1 MKKLLS
7 VLLSMGLAFSM
18 TACAGSNPAPAETQ
32 TSTNTPETTTE
43 TKAET
48 AEAPAD
54 TKAPEK
60 PAEVVKI
67 KAYTPTNLEAVPTK
81 TLLEFEKNVEAKSS
95 GRIDIEVFHS
105 NQLGNDREALES
117 TRMGTIDLILAGT
130 GGYSNFYPKA
140 KLLDLPFL
148 FNSADDAYEAVN
160 GEVGEKIFSDLQSV
174 QLVYLAT
181 GDNGMRHISTS
192 KTPVNTAAD
201 VKGLKFRVPEID
213 TYVDVWKAFG
223 AVPTPLP
230 LPELY
235 MALQTGTVD
244 GQDNAPYHTVA
255 NKIDDVQGYYSMI
268 NYMWMGLTMS
278 MNQKKYDAIPD
289 DLKQILKDEAKV
301 AAKWSFDQ
309 IKIDNES
316 AIKKMQDK
324 GIEVNLTPDVDSFR
338 TALGG
343 ADYYKKYEKETWY
356 SQEIIDAMLAL
367 QK

>member
-1 MKKLLS
+1 MKKILS
-7 VLLSMGLAFSM
+7 VLLSMGLVVSM
-18 TACAGSNPAPAETQ
+18 TACGGAKPAPAETQ
-32 TSTNTPETTTE
+32 TTSNTAETKEVAESTE
-43 TKAET
+43 TAT
-48 AEAPAD
+48 
-54 TKAPEK
+54 
-60 PAEVVKI
+60 EVVKI

-81 TLLEFEKNVEAKSS
+81 TLLEFEKNVEAKSA
-95 GRIDIEVFHS
+95 GRIDIEVLHS

-117 TRMGTIDLILAGT
+117 TRMGTIDLVLAGT

-148 FNSADDAYEAVN
+148 FNNADDAYEAVN
-160 GEVGEKIFSDLQSV
+160 GKVGENIFSQLEDV

-192 KTPVNTAAD
+192 KTPVNSAAD

-255 NKIDDVQGYYSMI
+255 NKLDEVQKYYSMI

-278 MNQKKYDAIPD
+278 MNQEKFESIPE
-289 DLKQILKDEAKV
+289 DLQQILRDEAKV
-301 AAKWSFDQ
+301 AAKWSFDK
-309 IKIDNES
+309 IKTDNEL
-316 AIKKMQDK
+316 AIKKMQDE
-324 GIEVNLTPDVDSFR
+324 GIEVNLTPDVESFR

-343 ADYYKKYEKETWY
+343 ADYYKKYEKEPWY
-356 SQEIIDAMLAL
+356 SQEIITEILAL